1 MPLAVISLPQLT
13 IKLESFNNNKN
24 LRLFI
29 LLAKLLSK
37 KLLTAI
43 IWNLLNFLIIFKT
56 LNACPFLQQEIILQ
70 FVKKLK
76 IKIFYYLIFMDL
88 KQETLKLNILNFLK
102 LKNNLPLK

>member
-37 KLLTAI
+37 KRLTAI

-88 KQETLKLNILNFLK
+88 KLETLKLNTLNFLK